1 VIIEAF
7 IPNWASPRTH
17 ALALA
22 ETLEP
27 FCCKTTVLSSFD
39 VPFSVQWEEA
49 VSKFTGDI
57 FLWAMADIELRD
69 PVEDIFASMYGA
81 YARGDVAMYAP
92 NLDYTAMVY
101 DTSKLRQVDLGLFE
115 VAGTDLIFASLHRD
129 LLELLPPLGCNT
141 HAWAYDYLMTHIAH
155 SKLGKKVV
163 RDYNFM
169 IAHPYG
175 KAYSEFEAIEQQNR
189 WLRSL
194 PFEYQ
199 QGIGQQQEMQARTHA

>member
-1 VIIEAF
+1 
-7 IPNWASPRTH
+7 
-17 ALALA
+17 
-22 ETLEP
+22 
-27 FCCKTTVLSSFD
+27 LSSFD

-57 FLWAMADIELRD
+57 FLWAMADIGFRD
-69 PVEDIFASMYGA
+69 PVEDIFVSMYRA
-81 YARGDVAMYAP
+81 YSRGDVAMYAP

-115 VAGTDLIFASLHRD
+115 VAGTDLIFVSLHRD

-175 KAYSEFEAIEQQNR
+175 KAYSEPEAIAQQNEWIHHLSFVHQMGIREQQA
-189 WLRSL
+189 
-194 PFEYQ
+194 
-199 QGIGQQQEMQARTHA
+199 IQERTHA